1 MLGHLS
7 WLNFV
12 KLKHIDVPH
21 DELAI
26 AKVTAGLVGER
37 IQIINFNYS
46 PQLKGGL
53 NTSLFCIWGRSG
65 VSGNDIWEFGDRNGN
80 G

>member
-12 KLKHIDVPH
+12 KLKYIDMPH

-26 AKVTAGLVGER
+26 AKVTAGLVDER
-37 IQIINFNYS
+37 VQIIDFNYS

-53 NTSLFCIWGRSG
+53 NTSLFCKWGR
-65 VSGNDIWEFGDRNGN
+65 W
-80 G
+80 